1 MTREEYHDLK
11 EWFYDG
17 KATPDL
23 LMGHIIDLYYENL
36 DLQTKIQELEGRI
49 YELEET
55 LDGRG

>member
-36 DLQTKIQELEGRI
+36 DLQGRI
-49 YELEET
+49 HELEET